1 MRSISRTGPAGLP
14 RATSRHDAARAVSP
28 GALRKAQE
36 ADATMTPDG
45 WGAGYV
51 APGRAA
57 EAQAAGPVLPLAGAL
72 PAA

>member
-1 MRSISRTGPAGLP
+1 
-14 RATSRHDAARAVSP
+14 
-28 GALRKAQE
+28 LRKAQE